1 MCKTFTQGSYLTNHQ
16 IIHTREIL
24 TSVCNVARLLGAAL
38 NSGFIKYFILRNA
51 MTMAVFNYYV
61 GIYILETSH
70 INVFLGRNFLKQ
82 SNALQMQS
90 EWKKFPLK
98 LKYYT
103 VRVHIVEK
111 S

>member
-16 IIHTREIL
+16 MIHTREIL

-82 SNALQMQS
+82 QRLGTILEQCLPDA
-90 EWKKFPLK
+90 
-98 LKYYT
+98 
-103 VRVHIVEK
+103 IGVEK
-111 S
+111 VSP